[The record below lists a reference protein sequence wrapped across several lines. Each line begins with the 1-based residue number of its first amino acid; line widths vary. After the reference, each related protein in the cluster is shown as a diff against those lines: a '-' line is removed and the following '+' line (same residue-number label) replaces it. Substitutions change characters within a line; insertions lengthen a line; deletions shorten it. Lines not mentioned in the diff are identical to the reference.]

1 MKMTISWRDKVALVT
16 GGSRGIGRHIAIR
29 LAESGMKVAVNYRG
43 NREAAEETERLIREQ
58 GAECLLV
65 PSDVADIQKAQ
76 SLVET
81 VVEHWGR
88 IDVLVNNAG
97 IARDTLLLRM
107 KDDDWTDVIQTDLT
121 SVFACTRAAVKPMMK
136 QRFGRIVNIASIA
149 GMLGNAGQANYAA
162 AKAGVI
168 GFTRSVAREMASR
181 NITAN
186 VVAPGLIDTDL
197 TQHMSQDAYQAL
209 VKQVPLGRAG
219 RPEDVAEA
227 VWYLVQAD
235 YVTGQT
241 LVIDG
246 GLVMD

>member
-1 MKMTISWRDKVALVT
+1 MMTIAWRDKVALVT
-16 GGSRGIGRHIAIR
+16 GGSRGIGRHIALK

-43 NREAAEETERLIREQ
+43 NLERAQETEQLIRDM
-58 GAECLLV
+58 GAECLLI
-65 PSDVADIQKAQ
+65 PSDVSDIPKAQ
-76 SLVET
+76 SLIDT
-81 VVEHWGR
+81 VLKQWGR
-88 IDVLVNNAG
+88 LDVLVNNAG
-97 IARDTLLLRM
+97 IAKDTLLLRM
-107 KDDDWTDVIQTDLT
+107 KDEDWTDVIQTDLT
-121 SVFACTRAAVKPMMK
+121 GVFACTRAAIKPMMK

-149 GMLGNAGQANYAA
+149 GILGNAGQANYAA

-168 GFTRSVAREMASR
+168 GLTRSVAREMASR

-209 VKQVPLGRAG
+209 IKQVPLGRAG
-219 RPEDVAEA
+219 RPEEVAEA

>member
-1 MKMTISWRDKVALVT
+1 MTISWRDKVALVT
-16 GGSRGIGRHIAIR
+16 GGSRGIGRHIALK

-43 NREAAEETERLIREQ
+43 NLEAAQETEQLIRQQ
-58 GAECLLV
+58 GAECLLI
-65 PSDVADIQKAQ
+65 PSDVSDIHKAQ
-76 SLVET
+76 SLIDT
-81 VVEHWGR
+81 VLEHWGR

-107 KDDDWTDVIQTDLT
+107 KDEDWSDVIQTDLT

-136 QRFGRIVNIASIA
+136 QRFGRIVNISSIA
-149 GMLGNAGQANYAA
+149 GILGNAGQANYAA

-168 GFTRSVAREMASR
+168 GFTRSVAREMATR

-186 VVAPGLIDTDL
+186 VVAPGLIETDL
-197 TQHMSQDAYQAL
+197 TQHMSQETFQAL

-219 RPEDVAEA
+219 RPEEVAEA